1 MTGVQ
6 TCALPIYGE
15 AAAERLAFRR
25 ALADELAARIGAA
38 IEAGHLPGQDA
49 SFAAAAMI
57 GAVVE
62 GLVGEL
68 SATAETAEARHGAA
82 QALTLFA
89 LKGLGVADARARGL
103 VVQAGEAR
111 S

>member
-1 MTGVQ
+1 MLAGP
-6 TCALPIYGE
+6 ADGE

-25 ALADELAARIGAA
+25 ALADELAERVRAA
-38 IEAGHLPGQDA
+38 IEAGHLPEQDA
-49 SFAAAAMI
+49 AFAATAVI

-68 SATAETAEARHGAA
+68 SGSAETAEARHGTA

-89 LKGLGVADARARGL
+89 LRGLGVADARARGL
-103 VVQAGEAR
+103 VVQAG
-111 S
+111 